1 MHPRRPIKDKAGGQK
16 SPHSMHCPLLDSGN
30 LIQVESWN
38 LTHSH
43 ATDVVRLRQVSRK
56 STRLTKKLESSL
68 DDECGIESVAQDT
81 WLHLES
87 SKLKSEDRVAAD
99 VVRLRKSSRKS
110 ARHSLKLES
119 LPRDKRFAQILPDKT
134 MHMHAV
140 ASFHKTL
147 KLATLVADGNSDKG
161 WLSDILSDISTR
173 PSSSIESSPC
183 TYSAV
188 LSKDMHD

>member
-1 MHPRRPIKDKAGGQK
+1 MHKCSAR
-16 SPHSMHCPLLDSGN
+16 SLLDSGN
-30 LIQVESWN
+30 LIQVERWN
-38 LTHSH
+38 LTDSH
-43 ATDVVRLRQVSRK
+43 ATDVVRLRNLSRK

-87 SKLKSEDRVAAD
+87 SKLKSEDRADAD

-110 ARHSLKLES
+110 ARHLLTLES
-119 LPRDKRFAQILPDKT
+119 LLRDKRFAQILPDKT